1 MTIKNI
7 VIERGKDVPPPGK
20 RGRKRIY
27 PFDRMSVDD
36 SFAVTGASLQSVSS
50 CVRWFTDHQQDEKW
64 EFTVR
69 RVDIDGTQYIQV
81 NRIA

>member
-1 MTIKNI
+1 MKNI
-7 VIERGKDVPPPGK
+7 VIERGKDVPPAGK

-27 PFDRMSVDD
+27 PFDRMVVGESFSV
-36 SFAVTGASLQSVSS
+36 SGASLQSVSS
-50 CVRWFTDHQQDEKW
+50 CVKWFTDHQEGKKW

-69 RVDIDGTQYIQV
+69 RVDIDGTEHIQV

>member
-1 MTIKNI
+1 MKNI
-7 VIERGKDVPPPGK
+7 EIESGKDVPPPGK

-27 PFDRMSVDD
+27 PFDQMAVGD
-36 SFAVTGASLQSVSS
+36 SFSVGDASLQSVSS
-50 CVRWFTDHQQDEKW
+50 CAKWFTDHQTDEKW

-69 RVDIDGTQYIQV
+69 RVHVCGKERIQV